1 MCRHYCSK
9 YFQNS
14 RCSIKTTRFGVWL
27 VPLFFWKKKRITNV
41 LFTGVGDEEERRSS
55 SEGGAACPAASG
67 IGKPRFVT
75 ALHAPDLYMVDMHA
89 CRRRNFLP
97 PQDDTYTIQRVD
109 FVLKKWMCVEGDNST
124 HESYK
129 PTYLQKGTY
138 VPMRTNSS
146 GWLGS
151 LAYG

>member
-9 YFQNS
+9 YLQNS

-27 VPLFFWKKKRITNV
+27 VLFLKNKNKNELPTFC
-41 LFTGVGDEEERRSS
+41 LPGYEDEWRRN

-89 CRRRNFLP
+89 CRPRNFLP

-109 FVLKKWMCVEGDNST
+109 FVLKKNEWVCVCEWRGIILHVSPTNQRIDRRVRT
-124 HESYK
+124 HAHK
-129 PTYLQKGTY
+129 F
-138 VPMRTNSS
+138 
-146 GWLGS
+146 
-151 LAYG
+151 